1 MSDKKLKMTRP
12 LADEPNIAVITAP
25 FYSDVGQLILAN
37 FIEVLEPLSNEV
49 YVITGRFSYKSDP
62 RIHII
67 SLKKDS
73 TEGSILQKILRYSL
87 AQPRVTLN
95 LLKISR
101 EIDTVIFFLGTRT
114 YLLPL
119 LMAKLLR
126 KRTSLVVTGSESKSA
141 KIAYVKKWLGLGRI
155 YSTIVGILERVNFH
169 LADQIAVEAKSTIN
183 FHGLNQFSK
192 KIAINGAMYVD
203 TNLFKPRNK
212 PNDRSNLVGY
222 IGRLA
227 QGKGVLNFVKAIPL
241 ILKEYE
247 AAEFLICGDGIL
259 YDKVKSELEDK
270 GLQNKVKL
278 TGWIRHSEL
287 PNYLQEV
294 KLFVLP
300 SESEGVP
307 GIIQEAMSCGIPVL
321 AMSVGGIPDLIQDER
336 TGFIL
341 ENNSPECIAKNVV
354 RALEYPKLDEIA
366 QNARRLIEEV
376 YAYDAMVEKCRRAL
390 SKLRMSHI

>member
-1 MSDKKLKMTRP
+1 MSDKSLEMTSP
-12 LADEPNIAVITAP
+12 LVARPNIAVVTAP
-25 FYSDVGQLILAN
+25 FYSAVSQLILEN

-49 YVITGRFSYKSDP
+49 YAITGRFSYRPDP

-73 TEGSILQKILRYSL
+73 TEGSTLRKVLRYLL

-95 LLKISR
+95 LLRIAR
-101 EIDTVIFFLGTRT
+101 EIDIVIFFLGSRT

-141 KIAYVKKWLGLGRI
+141 RISYGKKWLGLGRT
-155 YSTIVGILERVNFH
+155 YSAIAGILERINFR
-169 LADQIAVEAKSTIN
+169 LADQIAVEAKSIID
-183 FHGLNQFSK
+183 FQQLNKLGK
-192 KIAINGAMYVD
+192 KIAINGAMYID
-203 TNLFKPRNK
+203 TNLFKPGSEPK
-212 PNDRSNLVGY
+212 DRSNLVGY

-227 QGKGVLNFVKAIPL
+227 QGKGVLNFVRAIPL
-241 ILKEYE
+241 ILREYE
-247 AAEFLICGDGIL
+247 ATEFLICGDGIL
-259 YDKVKSELEDK
+259 YDEIESELADK

-278 TGWIRHSEL
+278 MGWIQHAEL
-287 PNYLQEV
+287 PNYLGEV
-294 KLFVLP
+294 KLLILP
-300 SESEGVP
+300 SENEGIP
-307 GIIQEAMSCGIPVL
+307 GIIQEAMSCGTPVL
-321 AMSVGGIPDLIQDER
+321 AMSVGGIPDLIEDEK

-341 ENNSPECIAKNVV
+341 ENNSPECIARNVG
-354 RALEYPKLDEIA
+354 RALEHPKLDEIA

-390 SKLRMSHI
+390 GKLVTSQT